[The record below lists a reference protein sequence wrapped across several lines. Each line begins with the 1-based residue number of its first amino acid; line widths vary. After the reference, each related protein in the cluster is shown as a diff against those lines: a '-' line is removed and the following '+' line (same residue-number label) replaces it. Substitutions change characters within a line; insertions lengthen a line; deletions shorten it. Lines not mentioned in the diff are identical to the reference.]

1 MLAPQMA
8 AMTSITT
15 VSAFAY
21 RLWIIPKEGRFD
33 LHRTAEKPAV
43 TSLQRVINRVLDDDR
58 QQWFWLRCV
67 PCVYLLVD
75 GRQSFCFVD
84 KLLGVGVPWPAGE
97 QRHHRKANVWLQ
109 RFPGLMA

>member
-33 LHRTAEKPAV
+33 LHRTAQKPAV
-43 TSLQRVINRVLDDDR
+43 TVLQNRIDRVLDDHWIR
-58 QQWFWLRCV
+58 SCRLRRV
-67 PCVYLLVD
+67 PGVYLLVD
-75 GRQSFCFVD
+75 GRQGFLLID
-84 KLLGVGVPWPAGE
+84 ELLGVGVPWPGGE
-97 QRHHRKANVWLQ
+97 QGHHRKANVRLQ